1 MTDTKS
7 NIKKAEPS
15 KVFTIKKY
23 TLNEAM
29 LEFQKLA
36 VTAKKDGKNPHF
48 RSNYSTLESVIEAV
62 KQGNQFGL
70 FFTQEMTYEKGF
82 DDNEIGYVIPIVVT
96 KVMHEHDDTVIE
108 SKLPIMLARANMENP
123 QKIGSA
129 ITYYKRYTLQSV
141 YGLPSEDDDGN
152 VASQPTINTSKPK
165 TRGEDDG
172 L

>member
-1 MTDTKS
+1 MTDTKT
-7 NIKKAEPS
+7 NTKKAEPS

-70 FFTQEMTYEKGF
+70 FFTQEMTYDYVSN
-82 DDNEIGYVIPIVVT
+82 DDGSNVVVPVVST

-108 SKLPIMLARANMENP
+108 SKLPIMLAQANMENP

-165 TRGEDDG
+165 VKGEDDG

>member
-7 NIKKAEPS
+7 NIKKVDAS
-15 KVFTIKKY
+15 KVLMVKKHTIK
-23 TLNEAM
+23 TALLA
-29 LEFQKLA
+29 FQKLA

-141 YGLPSEDDDGN
+141 YGLPSVDDDGN

>member
-7 NIKKAEPS
+7 NIKKVDAS
-15 KVFTIKKY
+15 KVLMVKKHTIK
-23 TLNEAM
+23 TALLA
-29 LEFQKLA
+29 FQKLA

-141 YGLPSEDDDGN
+141 YGLHSEDDDGN

>member
-7 NIKKAEPS
+7 NIKKVDAS
-15 KVFTIKKY
+15 KVLMVKKHTIK
-23 TLNEAM
+23 TALLA
-29 LEFQKLA
+29 FQKLA

>member
-1 MTDTKS
+1 
-7 NIKKAEPS
+7 
-15 KVFTIKKY
+15 
-23 TLNEAM
+23 
-29 LEFQKLA
+29 
-36 VTAKKDGKNPHF
+36 
-48 RSNYSTLESVIEAV
+48 
-62 KQGNQFGL
+62 
-70 FFTQEMTYEKGF
+70 MTYEQGF

>member
-7 NIKKAEPS
+7 NIKKVDAS
-15 KVFTIKKY
+15 KVLMVKKHTIK
-23 TLNEAM
+23 TALLA
-29 LEFQKLA
+29 FQKLA

-70 FFTQEMTYEKGF
+70 FFTQEMTYDYVSN
-82 DDNEIGYVIPIVVT
+82 DDGSNVVVPVVST
-96 KVMHEHDDTVIE
+96 KVMHVHDDTVIE
-108 SKLPIMLARANMENP
+108 SKLPIMLAQANMENP

-165 TRGEDDG
+165 VKGEDDG

>member
-1 MTDTKS
+1 MTDTKT
-7 NIKKAEPS
+7 NTKKAEPS
-15 KVFTIKKY
+15 KVWTVKKHTIK
-23 TLNEAM
+23 TAL

-70 FFTQEMTYEKGF
+70 FFTQEMTYDYISN
-82 DDNEIGYVIPIVVT
+82 DDGSNVVVPVVST

-108 SKLPIMLARANMENP
+108 SKLPIMLAQANMENP

>member
-1 MTDTKS
+1 MTDTKT
-7 NIKKAEPS
+7 NTKKAEPS
-15 KVFTIKKY
+15 KVWTVKKHTIK
-23 TLNEAM
+23 TAL

-48 RSNYSTLESVIEAV
+48 RSNYSTLESVIGAV

-70 FFTQEMTYEKGF
+70 FFTQGMTYEYVSNINGG
-82 DDNEIGYVIPIVVT
+82 NTVIPVVFT

-108 SKLPIMLARANMENP
+108 SKLPITLAQANMENP
-123 QKIGSA
+123 QKIGSV
-129 ITYYKRYTLQSV
+129 ITYYKRYALQAV

-152 VASQPTINTSKPK
+152 VASQPTINTSKPR

>member
-7 NIKKAEPS
+7 NIKKVDAS
-15 KVFTIKKY
+15 KVLMVKKHTIK
-23 TLNEAM
+23 TALLA
-29 LEFQKLA
+29 FQKLA

-70 FFTQEMTYEKGF
+70 FFTQGMTYEYVSNINGG
-82 DDNEIGYVIPIVVT
+82 NTVIPVVFT

-108 SKLPIMLARANMENP
+108 SKLPIMLAQANMENP

-165 TRGEDDG
+165 VKGEDDG